1 MYSSNDIAAFQEQLI
16 IRQLVET
23 RENNA
28 AQIEEIMDDAKITKT
43 KLENA
48 VNILYEVMKET
59 DMPLV
64 QFFDS
69 VGDALYRKGCK
80 NKTLLACEKIS
91 RYYLTDSSKEDILE
105 ES

>member
-1 MYSSNDIAAFQEQLI
+1 MYSQQDIAAFQEKLI

-28 AQIEEIMDDAKITKT
+28 AQISEVMSESKISKAKLESAVNTIYEIMK
-43 KLENA
+43 NC
-48 VNILYEVMKET
+48 

-69 VGDALYRKGCK
+69 VGDTLYSKGSK
-80 NKTLLACEKIS
+80 DKTIIACEKIS
-91 RYYLTDSSKEDILE
+91 RYYLTDSSKEDALE
-105 ES
+105 EY